1 MTSFLRRSR
10 ASLLLVGA
18 ASAVLALSS
27 CAADSVQSGTAASS
41 EATSSGGSGETVVV
55 GGPNFTEAAVME
67 AMYSLLLQDA
77 GFTTE
82 IKAVDN
88 REVYFG
94 ELASGSID
102 VVPEYAATLAEYLN
116 QQKNGAGAAP
126 IATNDV
132 TTTVEAAKPLAEE
145 QGVTLLDPAQAAS
158 QNAFAVT
165 QEYATDNNLKT
176 LSDLG
181 ALGQPVVLAATEE
194 CPQRPF
200 CQPGLESTYGL
211 QISSLLPLGYGSPA
225 TKQAVQNG
233 EAQLGLVGS
242 TDGTLSQFGLVV
254 LQDDKKLQLADNL
267 VPAVNTASASDPKIA
282 EALNKLAPVLTTAD
296 LTALNGQVDG
306 ERLLP
311 EDVAKAY
318 LQDKGLIKG

>member
-1 MTSFLRRSR
+1 MRTRT
-10 ASLLLVGA
+10 SLLMAGL

-27 CAADSVQSGTAASS
+27 CAAQDVESGGTEASS
-41 EATSSGGSGETVVV
+41 AATSGGSGETVVV

-67 AMYSLLLQDA
+67 NMYALLLQDA

-94 ELASGSID
+94 ELASGGID

-116 QQKNGAGAAP
+116 QQANGKEAAL
-126 IATNDV
+126 IATNDAAA
-132 TTTVEAAKPLAEE
+132 TVAAAQPLAEA
-145 QGVTLLDPAQAAS
+145 QGVTLLDPAEAAS

-165 QEYATDNNLKT
+165 QDYATQNDLTT

-181 ALGQPVVLAATEE
+181 ALGQPVTLAATEE

-200 CQPGLESTYGL
+200 CQPGLQSTYSI
-211 QISSLLPLGYGSPA
+211 QVSSLLPLGYGSPA
-225 TKQAVQNG
+225 TKQAVQSG
-233 EAQLGLVGS
+233 QAQLGLVGS
-242 TDGTLSQFGLVV
+242 TDGTLGQFGLVV
-254 LQDDKKLQLADNL
+254 LEDDKKLQLADNL
-267 VPAVNTASASDPKIA
+267 VPAVNTASASDPAIA
-282 EALNKLAPVLTTAD
+282 EALNKLASVLTTAD

-306 ERLLP
+306 ERQLP
-311 EDVAKAY
+311 EDVARAY
-318 LQDKGLIKG
+318 LQDKGLIEG

>member
-1 MTSFLRRSR
+1 MRTRT
-10 ASLLLVGA
+10 SLLMAGL

-27 CAADSVQSGTAASS
+27 CAAQDVESGGTEASS
-41 EATSSGGSGETVVV
+41 AATSSGSGETVVV

-67 AMYSLLLQDA
+67 NMYALLLQDA

-94 ELASGSID
+94 ELASGGID

-116 QQKNGAGAAP
+116 QQANGKEAAL
-126 IATNDV
+126 IATNDAAA
-132 TTTVEAAKPLAEE
+132 TVAAAQPLAEA
-145 QGVTLLDPAQAAS
+145 QGVTLLDPAEAAS

-165 QEYATDNNLKT
+165 QDYATQNNLKT

-181 ALGQPVVLAATEE
+181 ALGQPVTLAATEE

-200 CQPGLESTYGL
+200 CQPGLENTYSIQVG
-211 QISSLLPLGYGSPA
+211 SLLPLGYGSPA
-225 TKQAVQNG
+225 TKQAVQSG
-233 EAQLGLVGS
+233 QAQLGLVGS
-242 TDGTLSQFGLVV
+242 TDGTLGQFGLVV

-282 EALNKLAPVLTTAD
+282 EALNKLASVLTTAD

-306 ERLLP
+306 ERQLP

-318 LQDKGLIKG
+318 LQDKGLIQG